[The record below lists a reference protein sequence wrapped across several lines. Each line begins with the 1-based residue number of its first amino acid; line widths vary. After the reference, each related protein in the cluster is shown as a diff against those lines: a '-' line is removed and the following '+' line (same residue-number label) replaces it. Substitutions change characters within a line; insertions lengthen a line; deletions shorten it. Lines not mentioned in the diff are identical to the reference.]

1 MTMEARPFL
10 DSIIENIPN
19 MVFVKDA
26 KDLRFV
32 LFNRAGEELLG
43 RPRAEILGKTD
54 YDFFPKEEADFFTAK
69 DREVLASGRVLDIP
83 EEPIVTADKGVR
95 ILHTKKI
102 AVAGP
107 DGKPAYLL
115 GISED
120 ITDQR
125 RAERMTSEV
134 IAMTTHEL
142 RTPLTSIVWGL
153 DLLANSEDLKGKALE
168 VAKLSHGSARFMVR
182 LLNDYLEVVKIES
195 GGMVFKPRPVDL
207 ARHVEDAVAAT
218 APYAAGFGVAYS
230 VRQEAPGAR
239 VDADPDRL
247 TQVLANLLSNAAK
260 FSPRG
265 STVEV
270 AVERRPGRLVRV
282 SVADRGRGIP
292 EEFRAKLFQKFS
304 QARAADPQRKGT
316 GLGLS
321 IAKAIVEKLKG
332 RIGFDSGPS
341 GATFFFELPERTAP

>member
-1 MTMEARPFL
+1 MTMDTRAFL

-19 MVFVKDA
+19 MVYVKDA
-26 KDLRFV
+26 RELRHV
-32 LFNRAGEELLG
+32 LINRAVEEFLG
-43 RPRAEILGKTD
+43 RPRAEILGKTNH
-54 YDFFPKEEADFFTAK
+54 DFFSRQAADLFTAQ
-69 DREVLASGRVLDIP
+69 DREVLASGRLLDIP
-83 EEPIVTADKGVR
+83 EEPVETDKGVR

-107 DGKPAYLL
+107 DGAPAYLL

-153 DLLANSEDLKGKALE
+153 DLLATGGDLTGKALE

-182 LLNDYLEVVKIES
+182 LLNDYLDVVKIES
-195 GGMVFKPRPVDL
+195 GAMLFKPRAVDL
-207 ARHVEDAVAAT
+207 PRHVEEAVAAT
-218 APYAAGFGVAYS
+218 APYAAGFGVRFA
-230 VRQEAPGAR
+230 VRLEAPGAL
-239 VDADPDRL
+239 VEADPDRL
-247 TQVLANLLSNAAK
+247 TQVLTNLLSNAAK

-265 STVEV
+265 SEV
-270 AVERRPGRLVRV
+270 AVSVERRPGRIVRV
-282 SVADRGRGIP
+282 SIVDRGPGVP
-292 EEFRAKLFQKFS
+292 DEFRAKLFQKFS

-332 RIGFDSGPS
+332 RIGYDSGPA
-341 GATFFFELPERTAP
+341 GTAFFFELPERPAP